1 MVNNVTKF
9 KCGDIIYDNEYNHY
23 GVILGSEYVPVFIA
37 SQNEEVVEEF
47 VGYAWYRQ
55 DSGHFYNLCVPA
67 KYVEHVKNDLPED
80 FKFFYGLSD
89 MLSHIRVDY
98 TVIDDG
104 DIKTGYNLPL
114 IGVLE
119 SVCLIDAIDR
129 SAYISKNV
137 FAEHPE
143 VFLNE
148 CEYAFKLQWENCE
161 EADVVFYR
169 VWDWLFV
176 CCDVIISYFQLNV
189 NTPRQITIKN
199 KGGQKKMKKYFV
211 VYNGKFMGGSTEV
224 EGEREALS
232 DRFNSISWK
241 RWS

>member
-1 MVNNVTKF
+1 MVNNVSLNKF

-47 VGYAWYRQ
+47 VEYAWYRQ

-80 FKFFYGLSD
+80 LKFFYGLSD

-148 CEYAFKLQWENCE
+148 CEYAFKPQWENCE

-169 VWDWLFV
+169 V
-176 CCDVIISYFQLNV
+176 
-189 NTPRQITIKN
+189 
-199 KGGQKKMKKYFV
+199 
-211 VYNGKFMGGSTEV
+211 
-224 EGEREALS
+224 
-232 DRFNSISWK
+232 
-241 RWS
+241 

>member
-1 MVNNVTKF
+1 MVNNVIKF
-9 KCGDIIYDNEYNHY
+9 KCGDIIYNNEYNHY

-55 DSGHFYNLCVPA
+55 V
-67 KYVEHVKNDLPED
+67 
-80 FKFFYGLSD
+80 
-89 MLSHIRVDY
+89 
-98 TVIDDG
+98 
-104 DIKTGYNLPL
+104 

-169 VWDWLFV
+169 V
-176 CCDVIISYFQLNV
+176 
-189 NTPRQITIKN
+189 
-199 KGGQKKMKKYFV
+199 
-211 VYNGKFMGGSTEV
+211 
-224 EGEREALS
+224 
-232 DRFNSISWK
+232 
-241 RWS
+241 

>member
-1 MVNNVTKF
+1 MVNNVTKERYE
-9 KCGDIIYDNEYNHY
+9 CGDIIKDNEYNHY
-23 GVILGSEYVPVFIA
+23 GVILGSEYVSVFIA

-80 FKFFYGLSD
+80 LKFFYGLSD

-148 CEYAFKLQWENCE
+148 CEYAFKPQWENCE
-161 EADVVFYR
+161 EADAVFYS
-169 VWDWLFV
+169 V
-176 CCDVIISYFQLNV
+176 
-189 NTPRQITIKN
+189 
-199 KGGQKKMKKYFV
+199 
-211 VYNGKFMGGSTEV
+211 
-224 EGEREALS
+224 
-232 DRFNSISWK
+232 
-241 RWS
+241 